1 MTLFP
6 FSSYLTGGLKNI
18 VVPGINSSSIEVK
31 EGAFHLLGSAVQSN
45 PKVQIAAVEAG
56 LVQALIQTLEY
67 NAQVR
72 CVGSFPCCNP
82 SN

>member
-1 MTLFP
+1 M
-6 FSSYLTGGLKNI
+6 
-18 VVPGINSSSIEVK
+18 PGINSSSIEVK

-56 LVQALIQTLEY
+56 LVQALIQALEY
-67 NAQVR
+67 NAQVKCAR
-72 CVGSFPCCNP
+72 GFPYCKL